1 MVSAPGGSL
10 GSWTVKSIVG
20 TMFPILVVLSVLEM
34 GSGFVLETLEETY
47 LGNPTLLVLVPVM
60 IDMGGNLGAILSSRL
75 STRLHLGLLDFDPRD
90 TVLWTNILAILALAG
105 TIFTIL
111 GFVAYGVGHLITG
124 EPMALWDLL
133 VISVV
138 SGMLLAVVAIVLSI
152 SATYVSYKQGLD
164 PDDTTIP
171 VVTNVC
177 DILGVIILSVVA
189 IAVLGGPPLHV
200 VLLEELTAVLVFV

>member
-1 MVSAPGGSL
+1 MVSIPGSSL
-10 GSWTVKSIVG
+10 DSWTVKSIVG
-20 TMFPILVVLSVLEM
+20 TMFPILVVLSILEM

-75 STRLHLGLLDFDPRD
+75 STRLHLGLLEFDPRD

-138 SGMLLAVVAIVLSI
+138 SGMILAVVAIVLSI
-152 SATYVSYKQGLD
+152 AATYVSYKQGLD

-177 DILGVIILSVVA
+177 DILGVIILSIVA
-189 IAVLGGPPLHV
+189 IIVL
-200 VLLEELTAVLVFV
+200 